1 MAARKAL
8 GAGAVKPGA
17 GWHGTGRVGGPH
29 GQRHRSKAVYN
40 YTETT
45 AHTVTIGNRG
55 PGTATNAVLTFNN
68 PKSANTTVAWNTQ
81 VTCTASGGAVC
92 PVSYTLDATQAIL
105 TGTVPTLP
113 MGGQLVLSIPAPIVT
128 QTDCPNAYPGVRSCA
143 PLPLIE
149 KVVSTATIVAGAGDA
164 ELTAGTN
171 ISTANY
177 VVNNPRIDYGLT
189 IGNPV
194 ITPIA
199 GTPDSLYTYTVTMRN
214 NSTLAE
220 HLYAAFSTQF
230 AQGTA
235 TAPPSGREVFSTPV
249 NPPQRNP
256 SVTCISGTG
265 ASCANAFLIPNSSV
279 ISYLNMPA
287 GSALTLEVSLVVGA
301 PLCTDPTQGGQAGDT
316 RQVNLIGA
324 ILPYASANNT
334 WYGSPSENTGTSAD
348 NRFTQS
354 TLPAAAVCQSGDLLV
369 QYIIDPSAA
378 TYDPNARF
386 LLTASYANGA
396 GSPDAATN
404 VPLVFHVTWPTTG
417 ITLDA
422 EPASCTPSGS
432 AVCPTSWVLSADKTT
447 LTGLAPSMPA
457 NSTLEINFTGTTGA
471 DITTVCKPKFLFAQA
486 DIVPPSTYK
495 DTYYD
500 LTSPAVDYVTGEQTK
515 GNNAYQLERVAN
527 VGVACGS
534 NYDLEVQKSG
544 PFTNADATGGVATLN
559 PGDWVY
565 FKSVVTL
572 LPGSVPLTAYYI
584 QDSLEYWNTP
594 ARNSGL
600 SNPAPLSPDGA
611 NAYAS
616 PTLSDPNMM
625 AAKSGDTD
633 SLPVRI
639 QSPNQPAGSSG
650 LRCVAA
656 DGATCPDTVTSSAKG
671 THFWQLQLEDWK
683 NGQPQWPAGGKL
695 TFIYSYRVPPLT
707 GQVSC
712 VPSNRLSYPENRITV
727 GGTPTPLG
735 YEGVL
740 TNNSAVVPFDMVNLP
755 ICEASASLTKTADV
769 RTIPA
774 NGKVTYTLVLTNTSG
789 ANIDVPRL
797 IDTFEY
803 GGIDQGVTATISCGS
818 PTLNAKCPTFT
829 PLQGTRYTSNGATTA
844 PTTVA
849 DNPNNSWST
858 QRPDF
863 DFSWGTPGSNT
874 LPAGASLTFTVTAQ
888 YPGTQT
894 STRNMAS
901 VRPDAS
907 ANAQFAPVSASTVLN
922 TSASPTL
929 VVNKDVSP
937 KQPLPGATVTYTV
950 DLINPTATAGT
961 GLSFSDAMDAALQA
975 ANPAGYANLACRP
988 LTAADGQLSGAVG
1001 AATCPT
1007 FTSNAAGITG
1017 TLDLPAN
1024 SGLRLTYT
1032 AVASPTGGVSA
1043 PNTASLRSSASVRGT
1058 GDGSSQANF
1067 QVLPP
1072 LPDLTSKIAPIAN
1085 ASSIPPGTSVTVS
1098 VTFDN
1103 VGQAAAVN
1111 AVPTLQLAPGLTG
1124 VTPSNGGIYDPA
1136 TGLVTWPAV
1145 ASFAVGAPVTYTVA
1159 FSMPAGQVNIRSNI
1173 TGDNELPSMLA
1184 NNPDATT
1191 VGSPPAPTPVPTL
1204 DVWALLALALLMFGG
1219 AARRQRRA

>member
-1 MAARKAL
+1 MRLSHSWRRARRWAL
-8 GAGAVKPGA
+8 GLSSLALAGTALAASVDL
-17 GWHGTGRVGGPH
+17 TVNDTV
-29 GQRHRSKAVYN
+29 SKAVYN

-68 PKSANTTVAWNTQ
+68 PKSATAAVAWNTQ

-92 PVSYTLDATQAIL
+92 PASYTLDATQAIL

-113 MGGQLVLSIPAPIVT
+113 MGAQLVLSIPAPIVT
-128 QTDCPNAYPGVRSCA
+128 QTDCLGSPGNGGGCP
-143 PLPLIE
+143 PLPLVE
-149 KVVSTATIVAGAGDA
+149 KVVSTATITVGAGDTEVA
-164 ELTAGTN
+164 AGTN

-177 VVNNPRIDYGLT
+177 AVNNPRIDYGLT

-214 NSTLAE
+214 NSTMAE
-220 HLYAAFSTQF
+220 HLTASFNTQF

-235 TAPPSGREVFSTPV
+235 TAPPSGQQPFSNPV
-249 NPPQRNP
+249 NPPTPNP

-265 ASCANAFLIPNSSV
+265 ASCANASV
-279 ISYLNMPA
+279 RTDYPSISYVNMPA
-287 GSALTLEVSLVVGA
+287 GSTLTLQVSLVVGA
-301 PLCTDPTQGGQAGDT
+301 PLCTDPTQGGKASDT
-316 RQVNLIGA
+316 RQVDLMGYIGS
-324 ILPYASANNT
+324 YVVANNT
-334 WYGSPSENTGTSAD
+334 YYTSPPENTGTSAD
-348 NRFTQS
+348 NQVTQ
-354 TLPAAAVCQSGDLLV
+354 TTQPAAAVCKSGDLLV
-369 QYIIDPSAA
+369 QSIVNSGTA
-378 TYDPNARF
+378 TYNPNAPF
-386 LLTASYANGA
+386 ALTASYANGA
-396 GSPDAATN
+396 GSPDPAAN

-417 ITLDA
+417 ISLDA
-422 EPASCTPSGS
+422 APASCTPSGG

-457 NSTLEINFTGTTGA
+457 NSTLAVNFTGTTGA
-471 DITTVCKPKFLFAQA
+471 DITTVCKAQFLFAQA
-486 DIVPPSTYK
+486 DIVPPGTYK
-495 DTYYD
+495 DTNYN
-500 LTSPAVDYVTGEQTK
+500 LTWPASNYQTGQQTK
-515 GNNAYQLERVAN
+515 GNNAYQLQPVAN
-527 VGVACGS
+527 VGVPCSA
-534 NYDLEVQKSG
+534 NYDLEAQKSG
-544 PFTNADATGGVATLN
+544 PFKNADATVGVAALN

-572 LPGSVPLTAYYI
+572 LPGSVPLTQYNI
-584 QDSLEYWNTP
+584 QDNLSYYNTVT
-594 ARNSGL
+594 RSGWTY
-600 SNPAPLSPDGA
+600 SSAPWSPDRA
-611 NAYAS
+611 DAYAW
-616 PTLSDPNMM
+616 PTTSDPGMM
-625 AAKSGDTD
+625 TAKPGDPA
-633 SLPVRI
+633 SLPLRI
-639 QSPNQPAGSSG
+639 QSPGQAAASSG
-650 LRCVAA
+650 LRCVATG
-656 DGATCPDTVTSSAKG
+656 GATCPDTVTGYFPGSNY
-671 THFWQLQLEDWK
+671 WNLQAEDWK

-707 GQVSC
+707 GQVTC
-712 VPSNRLSYPENRITV
+712 VPSDRLSYPNNQMTV
-727 GGTPTPLG
+727 NGTPTPLG
-735 YEGVL
+735 YDS
-740 TNNSAVVPFDMVNLP
+740 TKANNTVNVPFDMVNLP
-755 ICEASASLTKTADV
+755 VCGASASLTKTADV
-769 RTIPA
+769 TTIPA

-858 QRPDF
+858 RRPDF

-894 STRNMAS
+894 FTYNIA
-901 VRPDAS
+901 VARPDAS
-907 ANAQFAPVSASTVLN
+907 ANAQFAPVSANAFLN
-922 TSASPTL
+922 TSKSPTL

-950 DLINPTATAGT
+950 DLINPNATAAT

-1032 AVASPTGGVSA
+1032 AIASPTGGVSA

-1124 VTPSNGGIYDPA
+1124 VTPSNGGN
-1136 TGLVTWPAV
+1136 L
-1145 ASFAVGAPVTYTVA
+1145 
-1159 FSMPAGQVNIRSNI
+1159 
-1173 TGDNELPSMLA
+1173 
-1184 NNPDATT
+1184 
-1191 VGSPPAPTPVPTL
+1191 
-1204 DVWALLALALLMFGG
+1204 
-1219 AARRQRRA
+1219 